1 MQSMLTRIQVTVV
14 AALLAAA
21 VIGGA
26 GPLAA
31 QGGARGA
38 LLEDWAHQ
46 RRHILAVVDSATP
59 DMLEFRPTPGVR
71 TFAEQI
77 FHLSHVAALIVGRA
91 VTDTPWP
98 PGLVGDSAGYLHDRA
113 KLRAQ
118 ADTLLGF
125 VATALARVSEDDLRG
140 EQTLAGMTLSRWRW
154 NITALQ
160 HSAWT
165 LGQLVPYLRLNGRTP
180 PQFTPL

>member
-1 MQSMLTRIQVTVV
+1 ML
-14 AALLAAA
+14 
-21 VIGGA
+21 G
-26 GPLAA
+26 
-31 QGGARGA
+31 
-38 LLEDWAHQ
+38 
-46 RRHILAVVDSATP
+46 
-59 DMLEFRPTPGVR
+59 FRPTPGVR

-77 FHLSHVAALIVGRA
+77 FHVSQVAALIVGRA
-91 VTDTPWP
+91 VADTPWP

-125 VATALARVSEDDLRG
+125 VANALATMSEEDLLG
-140 EQTLAGMTLSRWRW
+140 ERTLAGMTLPRWRW

-165 LGQLVPYLRLNGRTP
+165 LGQLVPYLRLKGRTP